1 MAATS
6 DKELYSDKETE
17 IPEPRETVAEFLA
30 RGGNVEIV
38 PERKAQAKDG
48 VSTMRVKSAG
58 PTGKARARKQEAK
71 FEIRR

>member
-6 DKELYSDKETE
+6 KKEQYSDKEVE

-30 RGGNVEIV
+30 RGGEVEIC
-38 PERKAQAKDG
+38 PERLAQAKDG
-48 VSTMRVKSAG
+48 VSTMRVKSAA
-58 PTGKARARKQEAK
+58 PSGKARARKQEAK